1 MEFTK
6 QNLVKTAVLGS
17 AIIGVVML
25 AVSASAASSGLSNYR
40 ADDHVAVSCND
51 ATN

>member
-25 AVSASAASSGLSNYR
+25 AVPASAASSGPSNYR
-40 ADDHVAVSCND
+40 ADDHVAVSYND